1 MFSAIELMPFPLALA
16 GLVFQISLARMFLVV
31 GGMVLLVT
39 MVAAGQRVVREID

>member
-1 MFSAIELMPFPLALA
+1 M
-16 GLVFQISLARMFLVV
+16 SLARMFLVV